1 LVKVESRE
9 EKRKKNRD
17 KMELKE
23 KLITSF
29 LAFEN
34 SVSTDTETN
43 VHDIRSKAFTH
54 FEQNGFPTK
63 KDEEWKYTPLKPI
76 LKHDYNVFPKAGTAI
91 EFKDVKRYFLH
102 EIESYKI
109 VFIDGVY
116 SSFLSD
122 TTHEGYDICLL
133 SAALKKP
140 KYKMVIDHYF
150 NTIASKKESIT
161 SLNTAFSKEGAYINI
176 PKNTVVPKPIQVV
189 YFSTGSEAQLMLQ
202 PRNLI
207 IVGENSHVQIV
218 ERHQS
223 LTSNVVLTNSV
234 TEIFAGTRAIVD
246 YYKIQN
252 DQKTASLIDNTYVQQ
267 QRQSVASVNTFSFGG
282 NLTRNNL
289 EFYQEGEHITSNL
302 NGITIIGDK
311 QLVDNHTLVNHKYPN
326 CESHELYKGIYADKS
341 TGVFNGKVIVEQEA
355 QKTNAFQQNNNIL
368 IDDGA
373 TINAKPQLE
382 IFADDVKCSHGCTI
396 GQLDEDAL
404 FYLRSRGIPKKEAE
418 ALLLYAFANDALQ
431 KIKISELKTRITRL
445 IAKKLGVDLGFDL

>member
-1 LVKVESRE
+1 M
-9 EKRKKNRD
+9 N
-17 KMELKE
+17 LKE

-29 LAFEN
+29 LAFESN
-34 SVSTDTETN
+34 LGTNTETDF
-43 VHDIRSKAFTH
+43 HDIRSKAFQH
-54 FEQNGFPTK
+54 FEQNGFPTR
-63 KDEEWKYTPLKPI
+63 KDEEWKYTSLKS
-76 LKHDYNVFPKAGTAI
+76 LLNHDYSLFPKTETAI
-91 EFKDVKRYFLH
+91 EFKDVKKYFLN
-102 EIESYKI
+102 EIESYRI

-122 TTHEGYDICLL
+122 TTHGNYDICLL

-161 SLNTAFSKEGAYINI
+161 SLNTAFSNEGAYIQI
-176 PKNTVVPKPIQVV
+176 PKNTIVPKPIQIM
-189 YFSTGSEAQLMLQ
+189 YFSTGSEAQIMLQ

-223 LTSNVVLTNSV
+223 INNNVVLSNSV
-234 TEIFAGTRAIVD
+234 SEIFAKKRAIID

-252 DQKTASLIDNTYVQQ
+252 DQITSSLIDNTYVQQ
-267 QRQSVASVNTFSFGG
+267 QQQSIVSVNTFSFGG

-311 QLVDNHTLVNHKYPN
+311 QLVDNHTLVNHKFPN
-326 CESHELYKGIYADKS
+326 CESHELYKGIYADSS
-341 TGVFNGKVIVEQEA
+341 TGVFNGKVIVEKEA

-368 IDDGA
+368 IDDNA
-373 TINAKPQLE
+373 SVNAKPQLE

-396 GQLDEDAL
+396 GQLDDNAL
-404 FYLRSRGIPKKEAE
+404 FYMQSRGIPKKEAN
-418 ALLLYAFANDALQ
+418 ALLLYAFANDTLE
-431 KIKISELKTRITRL
+431 KIKIPELKTRITKL
-445 IAKKLGVDLGFDL
+445 IAAKLGVDLGFEI